1 MIVEE
6 KQLVNKVLKGDTS
19 SFGYFVDTYQ
29 DMAITIAYRICNNM
43 QDAEDIVQN
52 AFVKA
57 FHNLH
62 TFRQDSKFSTW
73 FYRIVYNTA
82 ITETRTTVFQT
93 EVVDYKSLETNSS
106 FSDTGTL
113 DMIDEKERNRT
124 LAEAMEKLPKD
135 ENLLLTLFYLEENS
149 VKDIFL
155 ITGLSESNIKVKLHR
170 ARNRLKDILTSMMK
184 YENLMYRN

>member
-1 MIVEE
+1 MDE
-6 KQLVNKVLKGDTS
+6 KQRVNKVLKGDTS
-19 SFGYFVDTYQ
+19 AFGYFVDTYQ
-29 DMAITIAYRICNNM
+29 DMAITIAYRVCNNM

-82 ITETRTTVFQT
+82 ISETRTSVFST
-93 EVVDYKSLETNSS
+93 EFVDYKVGEIESS
-106 FSDTGTL
+106 FSDMDTMGL
-113 DMIDEKERNRT
+113 IEEQERAQVISQA
-124 LAEAMEKLPKD
+124 LEKLPKD

-170 ARNRLKDILTSMMK
+170 ARNRLRDVLSSMTK
-184 YENLMYRN
+184 YENLMYPS

>member
-1 MIVEE
+1 MDE

-19 SFGYFVDTYQ
+19 AFGYFVDTYQ
-29 DMAITIAYRICNNM
+29 DMALTIAYRICNNM

-82 ITETRTTVFQT
+82 ISETRTTVFKT
-93 EVVDYKSLETNSS
+93 EIIDYKNLETDNS
-106 FSDTGTL
+106 FSSADTL
-113 DMIDEKERNRT
+113 EMIDEQERSRIINQ
-124 LAEAMEKLPKD
+124 AMEKLPKD
-135 ENLLLTLFYLEENS
+135 ECLLLTLFYLEENS
-149 VKDIFL
+149 IKDIFL

-170 ARNRLKDILTSMMK
+170 ARSHLRDILNSMTK
-184 YENLMYRN
+184 YESLMYPS